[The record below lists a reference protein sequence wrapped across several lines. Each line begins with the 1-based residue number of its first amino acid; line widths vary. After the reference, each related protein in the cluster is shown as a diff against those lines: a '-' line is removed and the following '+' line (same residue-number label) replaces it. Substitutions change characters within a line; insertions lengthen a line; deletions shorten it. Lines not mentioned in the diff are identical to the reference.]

1 MELRN
6 THRFQHA
13 LADIEDAMT
22 DVAFYEQLDLPDVTK
37 PEVLGREQNGR
48 AVTIRLRYVF
58 DGHLDPIV
66 NTVLGNQEIAWAQT
80 LVFDTAA
87 HRGTLTIEPSVLA
100 DKVHCAA
107 DITLAAADDGCTR
120 ALAGQFA
127 VRIPLLGGKA
137 EGAIGPGIQ
146 RRLDI
151 EANALAD
158 WVTKLG
164 G

>member
-1 MELRN
+1 MDLQNEH
-6 THRFQHA
+6 TFA
-13 LADIEDAMT
+13 LGIADIEDAMT

-37 PEVLGREQNGR
+37 PEVLGRDHDGTT
-48 AVTIRLRYVF
+48 VTIRLRYVF

-80 LVFDTAA
+80 LAFDTST
-87 HRGTLTIEPSVLA
+87 HRGTLSIEPSVLS
-100 DKVHCAA
+100 DKVHCNA
-107 DITLAAADDGCTR
+107 DITLAGDGTQCIRT
-120 ALAGQFA
+120 LSGQFS

-137 EGAIGPGIQ
+137 ESAIGPGIQ

-151 EANALAD
+151 EAAALAD
-158 WVTKLG
+158 WVRSLG